1 MIVNPDN
8 NSPRRY
14 IDNMVNQKVVN
25 SNNNVLLSNYK
36 QVKSNYQR

>member
-25 SNNNVLLSNYK
+25 SNNNVLLSNYQ
-36 QVKSNYQR
+36 QVKSNYQQ